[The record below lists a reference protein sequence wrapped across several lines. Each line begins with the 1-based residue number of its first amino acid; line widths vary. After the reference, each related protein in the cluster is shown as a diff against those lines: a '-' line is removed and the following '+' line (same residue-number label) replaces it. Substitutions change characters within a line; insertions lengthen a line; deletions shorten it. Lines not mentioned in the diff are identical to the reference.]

1 MPAGLEAMLRG
12 LGLGRGESAKAE
24 GGSSPVAAALPAA
37 DTTFPLVVGPG
48 TAADFGRG

>member
-12 LGLGRGESAKAE
+12 LGLGPGEPAKAE
-24 GGSSPVAAALPAA
+24 GGSSPVAVGLPAA
-37 DTTFPLVVGPG
+37 DTTLPYVGPG